1 MTDIT
6 AQPIPQGRYIPAVR
20 HADIIYT
27 SGMTPR
33 QAGELKYTG
42 PVGVD
47 DDLELHREP
56 VELAATNALVAAG
69 NCLRKDERISL
80 VLQLNVFINASRGFT
95 AHAALANF
103 ASNVVTERLGECC
116 LGARAAIGVASL
128 PGDAPVEIT
137 LVAAVAP

>member
-1 MTDIT
+1 MTDA
-6 AQPIPQGRYIPAVR
+6 AQPIPQGRYVPAVR

-33 QAGELKYTG
+33 LAGELKY
-42 PVGVD
+42 VGRID
-47 DDLELHREP
+47 ASDGLKTHRP
-56 VELAATNALVAAG
+56 AVELATNNALIAAEHHLQAG
-69 NCLRKDERISL
+69 ERISRI
-80 VLQLNVFINASRGFT
+80 LQLNVFINAEQGFT

-103 ASNVVTERLGECC
+103 ASSLITQRFGDAC

-137 LVAAVAP
+137 LVATVVT

>member
-1 MTDIT
+1 MSEPR

-33 QAGELKYTG
+33 EAGELKFVG
-42 PVGVD
+42 PIGAN
-47 DDLELHREP
+47 DDLETHRAA
-56 VELAATNALVAAG
+56 VELATTNALIAAEHQLQPG
-69 NCLRKDERISL
+69 ERLTLI
-80 VLQLNVFINASRGFT
+80 LQLNVFINAEQGFT

-103 ASNVVTERLGECC
+103 ASNLIAERLGKSC
-116 LGARAAIGVASL
+116 LGSRAAIGVATL

-137 LVAAVAP
+137 LVAAAK